1 MWVITWRRAH
11 KLFVRCDLSLRIHEC
26 GLNGLPYPFSPK
38 PMHETATLL
47 IHCPDRAGLVHDVTG
62 FISSHQGNIIDLQ
75 QHIDEEQNAF
85 FMRLE
90 WNMEKFTL
98 EKDEIEARLQPMARR
113 HEMQL
118 KLAFSSQKKRLALFV
133 TKENH
138 CIYDLLAR
146 HEAGE
151 LPVEIPLIVANHDT
165 LKPAAD
171 RFGIPFHL
179 FPITKDNKL
188 AQEQAMIA
196 LLKKERIHTVVLAK
210 YMQIIGSAMIA
221 EFPNRILNIHH
232 SFLPAFVG
240 AKPYHQ
246 AFERGVKIIG
256 ATSHYV
262 TTELDQGPI
271 IHQDVM
277 RVSHEDTVPD
287 LVRLGRDLEKNVLA
301 KALWWHVRDR
311 VLVFKN
317 KTIVFD

>member
-1 MWVITWRRAH
+1 MPSTDI
-11 KLFVRCDLSLRIHEC
+11 
-26 GLNGLPYPFSPK
+26 
-38 PMHETATLL
+38 ATLL
-47 IHCPDRAGLVHDVTG
+47 IHCPDRPGLVHDVTG

-75 QHIDEEQNAF
+75 QHIDAEQNAF

-90 WNMEKFTL
+90 WSMENFTL
-98 EKDEIEARLQPMARR
+98 DNEEIESRLQPLARR
-113 HEMQL
+113 HQMQMSL
-118 KLAFSSQKKRLALFV
+118 TFASRRKRIALFV

-138 CIYDLLAR
+138 CLYDLLAR

-151 LPVEIPLIVANHDT
+151 LPVDLPLIVSNHET
-165 LKPAAD
+165 LRPAAE
-171 RFGIPFHL
+171 RFGIPFHH
-179 FPITKDNKL
+179 FPITKENKL
-188 AQEQAMIA
+188 DQEHAMIA
-196 LLKKERIHTVVLAK
+196 LLKQERIDTVVLAK
-210 YMQIIGSAMIA
+210 YMQIIGKAMIA

-246 AFERGVKIIG
+246 AFQRGVKIIG

-262 TTELDQGPI
+262 TADLDEGPI

-277 RVSHEDTVPD
+277 RVSHEDEVAD

-317 KTIVFD
+317 KTLVFD

>member
-1 MWVITWRRAH
+1 MS
-11 KLFVRCDLSLRIHEC
+11 D
-26 GLNGLPYPFSPK
+26 
-38 PMHETATLL
+38 TATLL
-47 IHCPDRAGLVHDVTG
+47 IHCPDRPGLVHDVTG

-75 QHIDEEQNAF
+75 QHIDPDQDAF

-90 WNMEKFTL
+90 WSLENFTL
-98 EKDEIEARLQPMARR
+98 EKEEIEARLQPMARR
-113 HEMQL
+113 HDMQMRL
-118 KLAFSSQKKRLALFV
+118 SFASQRKRIALFV

-138 CIYDLLAR
+138 CLYDLLAR

-151 LPVEIPLIVANHDT
+151 LPVDIPVIVSNHET
-165 LKPAAD
+165 LKPAAE
-171 RFGIPFHL
+171 RFGIPFRH
-179 FPITKDNKL
+179 FAITKDNK
-188 AQEQAMIA
+188 ATQEQAMIA
-196 LLKKERIHTVVLAK
+196 LLKQESIDTVVLAK
-210 YMQIIGSAMIA
+210 YMQIIGSTMIA

-246 AFERGVKIIG
+246 AFQRGVKIIG

-262 TTELDQGPI
+262 TADLDEGPI

-277 RVSHEDTVPD
+277 RVSHEDTVND
-287 LVRLGRDLEKNVLA
+287 LVRLGRDLEKTVLA

-317 KTIVFD
+317 KTVVFD

>member
-1 MWVITWRRAH
+1 MPSTDI
-11 KLFVRCDLSLRIHEC
+11 
-26 GLNGLPYPFSPK
+26 
-38 PMHETATLL
+38 ATLL
-47 IHCPDRAGLVHDVTG
+47 IHCPDRPGLVHDVTG

-75 QHIDEEQNAF
+75 QHIDAEQNAF

-90 WNMEKFTL
+90 WSMENFTL
-98 EKDEIEARLQPMARR
+98 DNEEIESRLQPLARR
-113 HEMQL
+113 HQMQMSL
-118 KLAFSSQKKRLALFV
+118 TFASRRKRIALFV

-138 CIYDLLAR
+138 CLYDLLAR

-151 LPVEIPLIVANHDT
+151 LPVYLPLIVSNHET
-165 LKPAAD
+165 LRPAAE
-171 RFGIPFHL
+171 RFGIPFHH
-179 FPITKDNKL
+179 FPITKENKL
-188 AQEQAMIA
+188 EQEQAMIA
-196 LLKKERIHTVVLAK
+196 LLKQERIDTVVLAK
-210 YMQIIGSAMIA
+210 YMQIIGKAMIA

-246 AFERGVKIIG
+246 AFQRGVKIIG

-262 TTELDQGPI
+262 TADLDEGPI

-277 RVSHEDTVPD
+277 RVSHEDEVSD

-317 KTIVFD
+317 KTLVFD

>member
-1 MWVITWRRAH
+1 MPSTDI
-11 KLFVRCDLSLRIHEC
+11 
-26 GLNGLPYPFSPK
+26 
-38 PMHETATLL
+38 ATLL
-47 IHCPDRAGLVHDVTG
+47 IHCPDRPGLVHDVTG

-75 QHIDEEQNAF
+75 QHIDAEQNAF

-90 WNMEKFTL
+90 WSMENFTL
-98 EKDEIEARLQPMARR
+98 DNEEIESRLQPLARR
-113 HEMQL
+113 HQMQMSL
-118 KLAFSSQKKRLALFV
+118 TFASRRKRIALFV

-138 CIYDLLAR
+138 CLYDLLAR

-151 LPVEIPLIVANHDT
+151 LPVDLPLIVSNHET
-165 LKPAAD
+165 LRPAAE
-171 RFGIPFHL
+171 RFGIPFHH
-179 FPITKDNKL
+179 FPITKENKL
-188 AQEQAMIA
+188 EQEQAMIT
-196 LLKKERIHTVVLAK
+196 LLKQERIDTVVLAK
-210 YMQIIGSAMIA
+210 YMQIIGKAMIA

-246 AFERGVKIIG
+246 AFQRGVKIIG

-262 TTELDQGPI
+262 TADLDEGPI

-277 RVSHEDTVPD
+277 RVSHEDEVAD

-317 KTIVFD
+317 KTLVFD

>member
-1 MWVITWRRAH
+1 M
-11 KLFVRCDLSLRIHEC
+11 S
-26 GLNGLPYPFSPK
+26 
-38 PMHETATLL
+38 ETATLL
-47 IHCPDRAGLVHDVTG
+47 IHCPDRPGLVHDVTG

-90 WNMEKFTL
+90 WSLEKFTL
-98 EKDEIEARLQPMARR
+98 EKEEIEARLQPMARR

-188 AQEQAMIA
+188 TQEQAMIA
-196 LLKKERIHTVVLAK
+196 LLKQERIHTVVLAK

-262 TTELDQGPI
+262 TAELDQGPI

>member
-1 MWVITWRRAH
+1 MS
-11 KLFVRCDLSLRIHEC
+11 D
-26 GLNGLPYPFSPK
+26 
-38 PMHETATLL
+38 TATLL
-47 IHCPDRAGLVHDVTG
+47 IHCPDRPGLVHDVTG

-75 QHIDEEQNAF
+75 QHIDPDQDAF

-90 WNMEKFTL
+90 WSLENFTL
-98 EKDEIEARLQPMARR
+98 EKEEIESRLQPMARR
-113 HEMQL
+113 HEMQMRL
-118 KLAFSSQKKRLALFV
+118 SFASQRKRIALFV

-138 CIYDLLAR
+138 CLYDLLAR

-151 LPVEIPLIVANHDT
+151 LPVDIPVIVSNHET
-165 LKPAAD
+165 LKPAAE
-171 RFGIPFHL
+171 RFGIPFRH
-179 FPITKDNKL
+179 FAITKENKA
-188 AQEQAMIA
+188 AQEQSMIA
-196 LLKKERIHTVVLAK
+196 LLKQERIDTVVLAK
-210 YMQIIGSAMIA
+210 YMQIIGPAMIA

-246 AFERGVKIIG
+246 AFQRGVKIIG

-262 TTELDQGPI
+262 TADLDEGPI

-277 RVSHEDTVPD
+277 RVSHEDTVTD
-287 LVRLGRDLEKNVLA
+287 LVRLGRDLEKTVLA

-317 KTIVFD
+317 KTVVFD

>member
-1 MWVITWRRAH
+1 MPSTDI
-11 KLFVRCDLSLRIHEC
+11 
-26 GLNGLPYPFSPK
+26 
-38 PMHETATLL
+38 ATLL
-47 IHCPDRAGLVHDVTG
+47 IHCPDRPGLVHDVTG

-75 QHIDEEQNAF
+75 QHIDAEQGAF

-90 WNMEKFTL
+90 WSLEKFTL
-98 EKDEIEARLQPMARR
+98 ENEEIEARLQPMARR
-113 HEMQL
+113 HQMQMQL
-118 KLAFSSQKKRLALFV
+118 TFASQRKRIALFV

-138 CIYDLLAR
+138 CLYDLLAR

-151 LPVEIPLIVANHDT
+151 LPVDLPLIVSNHET
-165 LKPAAD
+165 LRPAAE
-171 RFGIPFHL
+171 RFGIPFHH
-179 FPITKDNKL
+179 FPITKENKL
-188 AQEQAMIA
+188 DQEQAMIA
-196 LLKKERIHTVVLAK
+196 LLKQERIDTVVLAK
-210 YMQIIGSAMIA
+210 YMQIIGKAMIA

-246 AFERGVKIIG
+246 AFQRGVKIIG

-262 TTELDQGPI
+262 TADLDEGPI

-277 RVSHEDTVPD
+277 RVSHEDEVGD

-317 KTIVFD
+317 KTLVFD